1 MRSLYAILILILSCG
16 CAIAGTT
23 TTNYSLYKPAK
34 GDTDWST
41 QVNNNFDT
49 IDSTMKAT
57 SDVADTAVT
66 PSELTAAIA
75 TKVDDADLG
84 VANGVAT
91 LGADSKLTATQLP
104 AALVG
109 ALIYKGVLD
118 ASGAAY
124 PADPEQ
130 GWYYVISV
138 AGTIDGTAYVIGDWA
153 AYNGT
158 SWDKIDNSASSS
170 GWSAGGGVVKLLD
183 DGNDV
188 GIGTDTPTSELD
200 VVGTVTATAF
210 AGPLTGAV
218 TGNASTATTAAALT
232 ANGANCS
239 AGSYPLGVGADGA
252 VESCTD
258 ATTEIDSAIGT
269 HAAITTLPHGATANN
284 TASRIVYRDASGNF
298 AAGTITATLV
308 GNASTATALATN
320 PSDCGASQYA
330 SSIDASG
337 NLTCSTP
344 TSSIAGLTTNY
355 IVKAT
360 GATSIGNS
368 SLVDNGST
376 ITTTETIT
384 SPTFI
389 GALTGNASTATALAA
404 NGTNC
409 TTGTYPLGID
419 ASGNAETCEAVN
431 AIDLSNLDQGIY
443 FDTNGIY
450 NIGTAA
456 EAIKDIHV
464 DGAIYSYS
472 SGTSVFGDDVQVDG
486 TVTATAFV
494 GDGSGL
500 TGVADTTWVLED
512 DDLSYGDNNVEV
524 DKTIYIG
531 GPSGVFAEVYRRQNT
546 PLQVQSVAS
555 STNPIQVMNAAGYQ
569 IFVLAETSAQAG
581 QIYLKDATGNTK
593 IDLNPA
599 WHNYFNT
606 GAASGVIVGGTT
618 PTAKMDVGGFSRTS
632 LDATINGTTNASL
645 GVKGSVEVDGSL
657 YVDTS
662 IYLTSAATGG
672 VGFYVSQ
679 PDGGCSRC
687 GVDAAGTTWS
697 CVDVSCPLGM

>member
-1 MRSLYAILILILSCG
+1 MKKVLILISWLILTTL
-16 CAIAGTT
+16 AIAATT
-23 TTNYSLYKPAK
+23 TTNYSLYKPAT
-34 GDTDWST
+34 GDKNWGS
-41 QVNNNFDT
+41 QINQNFDT
-49 IDSTMKAT
+49 IDTTMKAT
-57 SDVADTAVT
+57 NDLADTAVT
-66 PSELTAAIA
+66 PAELTAAIS

-91 LGADSKLTATQLP
+91 LGADSKVPTSQLP
-104 AALVG
+104 DSLTG
-109 ALIYKGVLD
+109 ALTYQGVLD
-118 ASGAAY
+118 ASGGVY
-124 PADPEQ
+124 PSDPEQ
-130 GWYYVISV
+130 GYYYIVSI
-138 AGTIDGTAYVIGDWA
+138 AGTIDGTAYLIGDWA
-153 AYNGT
+153 VYNGA

-170 GWSAGGGVVKLLD
+170 GWTVGGGVVQLVD

-188 GIGTDTPTSELD
+188 GIGTAAPSSELE

-210 AGPLTGAV
+210 AGDLTGAV
-218 TGNASTATTAAALT
+218 TGNADTATVASALA

-239 AGSYPLGVGADGA
+239 AGSYPLGVDASGA

-472 SGTSVFGDDVQVDG
+472 SGTSVFGDDVEVDG
-486 TVTATAFV
+486 TVTATGRIYGASATFGNVLASNALEV
-494 GDGSGL
+494 GGTDAAYSAYTCTAAACYAGSYYVSAGDDWELGVGGSGN
-500 TGVADTTWVLED
+500 VMYFYNTT
-512 DDLSYGDNNVEV
+512 V
-524 DKTIYIG
+524 DKTYL
-531 GPSGVFAEVYRRQNT
+531 R
-546 PLQVQSVAS
+546 LD
-555 STNPIQVMNAAGYQ
+555 STNGVTLPNGRIQATPVAAQTIAATNTIAADACGGIKQITASGAVTTNTTDTFTAPAAGNSGC
-569 IFVLAETSAQAG
+569 VLHVCNVGAQNITLDNNAKFYSA
-581 QIYLKDATGNTK
+581 
-593 IDLNPA
+593 
-599 WHNYFNT
+599 
-606 GAASGVIVGGTT
+606 GAADVVMT
-618 PTAKMDVGGFSRTS
+618 PNDCVVVAN
-632 LDATINGTTNASL
+632 NGTAWYQ
-645 GVKGSVEVDGSL
+645 V
-657 YVDTS
+657 
-662 IYLTSAATGG
+662 SALVAN
-672 VGFYVSQ
+672 
-679 PDGGCSRC
+679 
-687 GVDAAGTTWS
+687 
-697 CVDVSCPLGM
+697 